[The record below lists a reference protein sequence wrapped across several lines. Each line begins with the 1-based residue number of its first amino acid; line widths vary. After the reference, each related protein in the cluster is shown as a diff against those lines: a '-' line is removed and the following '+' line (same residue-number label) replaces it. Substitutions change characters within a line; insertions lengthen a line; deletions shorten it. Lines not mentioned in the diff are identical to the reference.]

1 MKKQKLFKR
10 ALAAI
15 LTLTMAL
22 GILPVT
28 AFAEEVSTQAE
39 AAPVKATY
47 YLDDAGEEPTTQVR
61 VGATM
66 LNVPKERLENGT
78 IIAIMQDENGE
89 YLAVDLNDQEALAA
103 IDPNVLY
110 FYNYNLQIYLV
121 RVNSTQAA
129 VRIFFNQ
136 PANVANFDRLS
147 GSVYVKEYTS
157 SLTSMFYQS
166 GTLMSNSLGVSQSQY
181 YTTLS
186 AFNLPVGKEVNVG
199 MREAI
204 LYLKDGS
211 AIHLPY
217 GYGYLTAD

>member
-28 AFAEEVSTQAE
+28 AFAEEVSMQAE

-89 YLAVDLNDQEALAA
+89 YLAVDLNDQAALAE
-103 IDPNVLY
+103 IDPNTLY

-129 VRIFFNQ
+129 VRILLNST
-136 PANVANFDRLS
+136 PNFDHLS

-186 AFNLPVGKEVNVG
+186 PFNLPVGKEVNVG

-204 LYLKDGS
+204 LYLKDGTS
-211 AIHLPY
+211 IHLPY